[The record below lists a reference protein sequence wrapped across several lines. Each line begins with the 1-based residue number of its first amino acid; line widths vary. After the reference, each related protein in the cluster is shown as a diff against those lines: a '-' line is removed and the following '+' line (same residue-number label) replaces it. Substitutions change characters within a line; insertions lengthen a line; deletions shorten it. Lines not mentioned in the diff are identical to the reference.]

1 MDLFLA
7 YLLPQSH
14 SLCKDVWRR
23 VILKLSVLVFYCC
36 IMNYHTLSISK
47 HHMLVIEEFLLVMS
61 LGIVYLDSQ
70 ILTRLKSRCWLGHIL
85 IWIMESSSRLIQI
98 VEIIQFLVVVLR
110 SSIAWFD
117 HLLLLGIACCCLIPD
132 SLQNMVVCSFQAS
145 RWIFS
150 TLFISLTACK
160 SSLDK
165 VTPPGIN
172 FLLKWSQLIRAL
184 NYICKILSAVLCNI
198 ITVVIIPSYSQVLNY
213 TEYINRGQESWEQ
226 FRILSS
232 TLSSIHE
239 NFISSYEMMPWLFL
253 SELFFFPKAF
263 ILN

>member
-1 MDLFLA
+1 MA

-14 SLCKDVWRR
+14 SLYKDVWRR
-23 VILKLSVLVFYCC
+23 VILKLGVLVFYCC

-61 LGIVYLDSQ
+61 LSIVYLDSQ
-70 ILTRLKSRCWLGHIL
+70 ILTRLKLRCWLGHVF

-150 TLFISLTACK
+150 TLFISLTAYK

-165 VTPPGIN
+165 V
-172 FLLKWSQLIRAL
+172 
-184 NYICKILSAVLCNI
+184 
-198 ITVVIIPSYSQVLNY
+198 IPTWVK
-213 TEYINRGQESWEQ
+213 
-226 FRILSS
+226 
-232 TLSSIHE
+232 
-239 NFISSYEMMPWLFL
+239 
-253 SELFFFPKAF
+253 FPFEVKSVD
-263 ILN
+263 